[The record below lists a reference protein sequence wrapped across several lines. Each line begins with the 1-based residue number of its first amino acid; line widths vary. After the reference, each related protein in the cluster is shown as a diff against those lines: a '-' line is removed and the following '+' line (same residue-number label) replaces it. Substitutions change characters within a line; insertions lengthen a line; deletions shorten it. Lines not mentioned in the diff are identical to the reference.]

1 MSAGLISRMDALH
14 TIDEALSKLPELMR
28 SNEARV
34 MLLAIALQESGLRH
48 RRQINGPAR
57 GFWQF
62 EVTGVRGVLKH
73 RASRALAIL
82 ACDRHKVAAVPED
95 VHPALADDD
104 ILAAT
109 FARLLLWTDPSPM
122 PEASD
127 AKGGWTLYLRTWR
140 PGKPH
145 ENRWG
150 PNHAAAFATVY
161 PRA

>member
-1 MSAGLISRMDALH
+1 MNAGIVSRIDALH
-14 TIDEALSKLPELMR
+14 TIDEALAKLPEMMR

-34 MLLAIALQESGLRH
+34 VMLAIALQESGLRT

-62 EVTGVRGVLKH
+62 EAAGVRGVLKH
-73 RASRALAIL
+73 RASRALAVL
-82 ACDRHKVAAVPED
+82 ACERAKLAPLPEI
-95 VHPALADDD
+95 VHAALADDD

-122 PEASD
+122 PETSD
-127 AKGGWTLYLRTWR
+127 AHGAWVLYLRTWR

-145 ENRWG
+145 ENRWAA
-150 PNHAAAFATVY
+150 NHAAAFGTIY
-161 PRA
+161 PR